1 VSIHLGG
8 SFGYIFIHKA
18 NVAICVNAKNHVD
31 NMVEVIVD
39 GLM

>member
-1 VSIHLGG
+1 MSIHLGG
-8 SFGYIFIHKA
+8 SFGYVFTHKA
-18 NVAICVNAKNHVD
+18 NVAIHVNTKNCVD